1 VKTFLL
7 IAAVTVAAG
16 CRNADNENRRNDT
29 SVVSPVSVESTPAR
43 KTCGVSGAP
52 ILTDNGIG
60 ELRVDRRVSDVKA
73 ACEVLSDTLELGTE
87 GMQEHVVLVR
97 IAGDVV
103 TGSVD
108 DDEIRRISVSTSK
121 FRTRDSIGV
130 DTPLSRIAALR
141 GARFLAGEDGVYGF
155 SSEHCGLSFR
165 FSIPMRPPKG
175 RDWTVAS
182 IDSAHGD
189 AVIDRVLV
197 TRCQR

>member
-1 VKTFLL
+1 
-7 IAAVTVAAG
+7 
-16 CRNADNENRRNDT
+16 
-29 SVVSPVSVESTPAR
+29 
-43 KTCGVSGAP
+43 
-52 ILTDNGIG
+52 
-60 ELRVDRRVSDVKA
+60 VKA